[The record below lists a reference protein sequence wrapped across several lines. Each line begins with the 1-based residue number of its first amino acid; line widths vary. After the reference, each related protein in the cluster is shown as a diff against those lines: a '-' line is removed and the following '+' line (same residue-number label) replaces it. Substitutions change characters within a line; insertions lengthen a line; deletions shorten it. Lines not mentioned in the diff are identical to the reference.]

1 MDKFFYSE
9 SDFKKLRDRIN
20 RQLKRRGTF
29 KFWDPLVQPE
39 IGIDQSSPLSLPNI
53 GERTPVTDLTYTV
66 NETSFGSIEETNS
79 ILFPSSRINPEGLQG
94 TSGAKFDYKE
104 AKNFLVGLAK
114 IHDINLFYGRDE
126 KPGLAFRDYKEI
138 EKVVKMAEDSVRSE
152 KVGELLSG
160 ESDGEELDSEL
171 GPDYFFDD
179 YGAPEGVGDFS
190 TFSPHISKTI
200 IRTENGAG
208 NNRDEIRN
216 DYYGDI
222 TSANYGRSPRNPVKG
237 SNFRNRDKMAG
248 VDGACNVACTGL
260 CFLTCDDA
268 CSESCTSTCF
278 GNCGTGC
285 SSSCGNECSGCS
297 SQCFNSCRTKCE
309 NSTGYACVKSGAET
323 IKIESTG
330 GVNGVEAS
338 NRITVTTRSCNGCSF
353 SCQFYP
359 NKKTSCWDSACMG
372 MCFISCLNACSESC
386 YGGCI
391 NNDSSYNEN
400 FYKSGL
406 GKGCSSNCTVNCV
419 GSCHGVCSGLCTQTC
434 HKACKETCRDNCTW
448 TCDTTCGNGC
458 STGCRNGCGGCTSCE
473 NYCTLL
479 ASHYGCTGC
488 GTLGGCT
495 STCKMGCDKNCVGE
509 GCRSICGTESAGACE
524 SNCRLSCMNS
534 SCTALCSNACV
545 SFCTTCVNTCGFQ
558 CGACSSACSVGCSQ
572 ECNITCTENCA
583 HSCSLN
589 CVRSCT
595 DNCGGCTNLCY
606 SCTGFC
612 IGVCSFKCQNGCSIA
627 CSGTCNGGCDELCT
641 KTCLLDCNSRCIS
654 SCSGSCSTFLKAET
668 EFTEGMSYDPT
679 SEDYICP
686 HPIDRTEE
694 RESLVIIR
702 KPQKTSIGTTIN
714 WIEPLITV
722 EIDRD
727 ANEFIFKP
735 DNLIYTIYQTSTT
748 GGIYTVNETT
758 GEVIINY
765 DIIDDL
771 VPVIQPNLEDNL
783 QNVFIVKIPKTQEF
797 QFTKKDIFV
806 LLPFWFS
813 HLPIIETETDFII
826 IIKTDREVLIDSE
839 TFNID

>member
-1 MDKFFYSE
+1 MNKFFYS
-9 SDFKKLRDRIN
+9 SDDFKKLRDRIN
-20 RQLKRRGTF
+20 KELKRRSTF
-29 KFWDPLVQPE
+29 KYWDPLVQPT
-39 IGIDQSSPLSLPNI
+39 IGHDLSSPLSLPDI
-53 GERTPVTDLTYTV
+53 GERTPVTDLTYTI
-66 NETSFGSIEETNS
+66 NESSFGSIEETNN
-79 ILFPSSRINPEGLQG
+79 ILHPAGGVNPEGNSS
-94 TSGAKFDYKE
+94 TSSGAKFDYKE

-126 KPGLAFRDYKEI
+126 KPGLAFRDYHEI

-152 KVGELLSG
+152 KVGEIPSG
-160 ESDGEELDSEL
+160 EKDGEELDSEI
-171 GPDYFFDD
+171 GPRYFFDD
-179 YGAPEGVGDFS
+179 YGAPEGISDYNPYN
-190 TFSPHISKTI
+190 PHISEGTDRSI
-200 IRTENGAG
+200 
-208 NNRDEIRN
+208 NNDESEH
-216 DYYGDI
+216 YGGVL
-222 TSANYGRSPRNPVKG
+222 SSSYGSNPRNPSYKK
-237 SNFRNRDKMAG
+237 SYKNKDRMQG

-260 CFLTCDDA
+260 CFLTCDDI

-278 GNCGTGC
+278 GSCGTGC

-297 SQCFNSCRTKCE
+297 SQCFNTCKTKCE
-309 NSTGYACVKSGAET
+309 NATGYACMTNGAET
-323 IKIESTG
+323 VRIESTG
-330 GVNGVEAS
+330 GVNGIDAE
-338 NRITVTTRSCNGCSF
+338 NHITYTTRSCNGCSY

-372 MCFISCLNACSESC
+372 MCFISCMNACSESC

-391 NNDSSYNEN
+391 NNKSNYNEN
-400 FYKSGL
+400 SYKTGI

-419 GSCHGVCSGLCTQTC
+419 GRCYGNCSGLCTETC

-448 TCDTTCGNGC
+448 TCDTNCGNGC
-458 STGCRNGCGGCTSCE
+458 TTGCRNGCGGCTSCE
-473 NYCTLL
+473 NYCTQL

-524 SNCRLSCMNS
+524 ANCRLSCMNS

-558 CGACSSACSVGCSQ
+558 CGACSSACSVGCTQ
-572 ECNITCTENCA
+572 ECNITCTEHCR
-583 HSCSLN
+583 HSCAIN
-589 CVRSCT
+589 CVQSCT

-627 CSGTCNGGCDELCT
+627 CTGTCQGGCDEFCT
-641 KTCLLDCNSRCIS
+641 KTCFMDCNSRCIS
-654 SCSGSCSTFLKAET
+654 NCDGSCATFIKADT
-668 EFTEGMSYDPT
+668 SYTDGATYDPT
-679 SEDYICP
+679 SENYICP
-686 HPIDRTEE
+686 HPMDRIEE

-702 KPQKTSIGTTIN
+702 KPKKSSTSGSN
-714 WIEPLITV
+714 WIEPLITI

-748 GGIYTVNETT
+748 GGIYTINETT

-765 DIIDDL
+765 DIINEL

-783 QNVFIVKIPKTQEF
+783 QNVFVIKISKIQEF

-813 HLPIIETETDFII
+813 YLPIIETQTDFII

>member
-1 MDKFFYSE
+1 
-9 SDFKKLRDRIN
+9 
-20 RQLKRRGTF
+20 
-29 KFWDPLVQPE
+29 
-39 IGIDQSSPLSLPNI
+39 
-53 GERTPVTDLTYTV
+53 
-66 NETSFGSIEETNS
+66 
-79 ILFPSSRINPEGLQG
+79 
-94 TSGAKFDYKE
+94 
-104 AKNFLVGLAK
+104 
-114 IHDINLFYGRDE
+114 
-126 KPGLAFRDYKEI
+126 
-138 EKVVKMAEDSVRSE
+138 
-152 KVGELLSG
+152 
-160 ESDGEELDSEL
+160 
-171 GPDYFFDD
+171 
-179 YGAPEGVGDFS
+179 
-190 TFSPHISKTI
+190 
-200 IRTENGAG
+200 
-208 NNRDEIRN
+208 
-216 DYYGDI
+216 
-222 TSANYGRSPRNPVKG
+222 
-237 SNFRNRDKMAG
+237 
-248 VDGACNVACTGL
+248 
-260 CFLTCDDA
+260 
-268 CSESCTSTCF
+268 
-278 GNCGTGC
+278 
-285 SSSCGNECSGCS
+285 
-297 SQCFNSCRTKCE
+297 
-309 NSTGYACVKSGAET
+309 
-323 IKIESTG
+323 
-330 GVNGVEAS
+330 
-338 NRITVTTRSCNGCSF
+338 
-353 SCQFYP
+353 
-359 NKKTSCWDSACMG
+359 
-372 MCFISCLNACSESC
+372 
-386 YGGCI
+386 
-391 NNDSSYNEN
+391 
-400 FYKSGL
+400 
-406 GKGCSSNCTVNCV
+406 
-419 GSCHGVCSGLCTQTC
+419 
-434 HKACKETCRDNCTW
+434 
-448 TCDTTCGNGC
+448 
-458 STGCRNGCGGCTSCE
+458 
-473 NYCTLL
+473 
-479 ASHYGCTGC
+479 
-488 GTLGGCT
+488 
-495 STCKMGCDKNCVGE
+495 MGCDKNCVGE

-627 CSGTCNGGCDELCT
+627 CSGTCNSGCDELCT

-758 GEVIINY
+758 GKVIINY

-783 QNVFIVKIPKTQEF
+783 QNVFIIKIPKIQEF
-797 QFTKKDIFV
+797 QFVKKDIFV